1 MKTKNLTIGIL
12 AHVDAG
18 KTTLAEGLFYL
29 AKKTRRLGNVI
40 KLRWQITDEVREIA
54 AFVKSR
60 QGHLSGTA
68 DEKQYEI
75 AVVDICYIES
85 VDGKTFLYT
94 KERVYRTGY
103 RLFELEEML
112 KNKHFLRISKAML
125 LNLMKI
131 RSIQP
136 AFNGRFTAVLSTGEK
151 VIISRN
157 YVKTLKAA
165 LKGE

>member
-1 MKTKNLTIGIL
+1 MDVHIEQIGNEEEELVLIRCH
-12 AHVDAG
+12 AV
-18 KTTLAEGLFYL
+18 
-29 AKKTRRLGNVI
+29 
-40 KLRWQITDEVREIA
+40 TDQVREIA

-60 QGHLSGTA
+60 QGHISGTA
-68 DEKQYEI
+68 NEKQYEI
-75 AVVDICYIES
+75 AVADICYIES
-85 VDGKTFLYT
+85 VDGKTYLYT
-94 KERVYRTGY
+94 NNGVYGTAY
-103 RLFELEEML
+103 RLFELEETL

-125 LNLMKI
+125 VNLMKI

-157 YVKTLKAA
+157 YVKALKAA